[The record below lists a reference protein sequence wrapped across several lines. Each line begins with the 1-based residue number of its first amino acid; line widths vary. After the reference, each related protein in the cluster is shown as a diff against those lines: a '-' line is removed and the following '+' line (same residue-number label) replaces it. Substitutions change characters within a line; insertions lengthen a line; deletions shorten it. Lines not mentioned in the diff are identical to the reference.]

1 MRIVLDT
8 NCLLVIVP
16 KQSQFR
22 IIFDSIING
31 KLNLVVTT
39 EMLLEYEEQLSKFY
53 STEYAKLIIS
63 AICNLPN
70 TIQVNTIYFN
80 WLLISADLDD
90 NKFIDANIAGQ
101 ADYLIT
107 NDKHFKELSKVEFPK
122 VICVKLK
129 DFVNFKY
136 SN

>member
-22 IIFDSIING
+22 IIFDAIING
-31 KLNLVVTT
+31 KLSLVVTT
-39 EMLLEYEEQLSKFY
+39 EMLLEYEEQLSIFY
-53 STEYAKLIIS
+53 STEYAKLIIN

-90 NKFIDANIAGQ
+90 NKFIDAYIAGQ

-107 NDKHFKELSKVEFPK
+107 NDKHFNELSKVEFPK
-122 VICVKLK
+122 VICFKLK
-129 DFVNFKY
+129 DFVNFQY
-136 SN
+136 FN